1 MAEIIPFR
9 GVLYDPARA
18 GPVDRLI
25 APPYDVISPAERSA
39 LAAKSPHNFV
49 RLILPEGEGDEK
61 YSRAANLLA
70 DWQRQ
75 GVLRRDD
82 KPALY
87 RYHQTFSALGREF
100 TRKGFIG
107 RIRLRR
113 YDERVV
119 LPHERTLS
127 GPKIDRLKL
136 KRATRTHLSQVLAVY
151 ADRTGAVEAAF
162 AGTDAA
168 QPALEARM
176 DGVVHRIFRLTDAT
190 AQARIAAAM
199 ADKRVYIADGHHRYE
214 TMLALREE
222 LRPLASSPDSSVE
235 FGSIFLTRMED
246 PGLLILPTHRVVHAL
261 PGFDPARFVER
272 MREQFEVEELPA
284 LSTSELRDELAT
296 KGSVRPAFLVALG
309 QRRLLLALRPGAEV
323 AVPGPLPLRTVDVA
337 VLHALVFEQ
346 ILGIDRAAQEK
357 QANLR
362 YVKDFEAALGEA
374 ALPGVQAAFLL
385 NPTRVEQLQAA
396 ADAGEVMPQKSTYFF
411 PKLASGLVLNPI
423 VPEEKADLLGTG
435 PGSR

>member
-1 MAEIIPFR
+1 MAEIVPFR

-25 APPYDVISPAERSA
+25 APPYDVISPAERTA

-70 DWQRQ
+70 EWQRE
-75 GVLRRDD
+75 GVLRRDE

-87 RYHQTFSALGREF
+87 RYHQTFSALGWEL

-113 YDERVV
+113 YDEKVV
-119 LPHERTLS
+119 LPHERTLT
-127 GPKIDRLKL
+127 GPKLDRLKL

-151 ADRTGAVEAAF
+151 PDRTGAVDAAF
-162 AGTDAA
+162 AETDAA
-168 QPALEARM
+168 RPDLEARM
-176 DGVVHRIFRLTDAT
+176 DGVVHRIFRLTDGNL
-190 AQARIAAAM
+190 QARIAAAM

-214 TMLALREE
+214 TMLALRDE

-246 PGLLILPTHRVVHAL
+246 PGLLILPTHRVVHGL
-261 PGFDPARFVER
+261 GNFDHGRFVER
-272 MREQFEVEELPA
+272 VREQFEVEEMPA
-284 LSTSELRDELAT
+284 ISPSELREKLAT
-296 KGSVRPAFLVALG
+296 KGRARPAFLVALG
-309 QRRLLLALRPGAEV
+309 QRRLLLVLRPGAEV
-323 AVPGPLPLRTVDVA
+323 AVKGPAALRTVDVA
-337 VLHALVFEQ
+337 VLHALIFEQ

-374 ALPGVQAAFLL
+374 ALVGVQAAFLL
-385 NPTRVEQLQAA
+385 NPTKVEQLQAV
-396 ADAGEVMPQKSTYFF
+396 ADSGEVMPQKSTYFF

-423 VPEEKADLLGTG
+423 VPGEKVDLLGPG

>member
-113 YDERVV
+113 YDEGVV

-127 GPKIDRLKL
+127 GPKLDRLKL

-176 DGVVHRIFRLTDAT
+176 DGVVHRMSDA
-190 AQARIAAAM
+190 
-199 ADKRVYIADGHHRYE
+199 
-214 TMLALREE
+214 
-222 LRPLASSPDSSVE
+222 P
-235 FGSIFLTRMED
+235 
-246 PGLLILPTHRVVHAL
+246 
-261 PGFDPARFVER
+261 
-272 MREQFEVEELPA
+272 
-284 LSTSELRDELAT
+284 
-296 KGSVRPAFLVALG
+296 
-309 QRRLLLALRPGAEV
+309 
-323 AVPGPLPLRTVDVA
+323 RTV
-337 VLHALVFEQ
+337 
-346 ILGIDRAAQEK
+346 RASCA
-357 QANLR
+357 
-362 YVKDFEAALGEA
+362 
-374 ALPGVQAAFLL
+374 
-385 NPTRVEQLQAA
+385 
-396 ADAGEVMPQKSTYFF
+396 
-411 PKLASGLVLNPI
+411 
-423 VPEEKADLLGTG
+423 
-435 PGSR
+435 

>member
-39 LAAKSPHNFV
+39 LAAKSPPNFV

-70 DWQRQ
+70 DWQRE
-75 GVLRRDD
+75 GVLRRDE

-87 RYHQTFSALGREF
+87 RYHQRFSALGTEF

-113 YDERVV
+113 YDEGVV

-127 GPKIDRLKL
+127 GPKLDRLKL

-176 DGVVHRIFRLTDAT
+176 DGVVHRIFRRSRLPSSAT
-190 AQARIAAAM
+190 S
-199 ADKRVYIADGHHRYE
+199 
-214 TMLALREE
+214 LR
-222 LRPLASSPDSSVE
+222 
-235 FGSIFLTRMED
+235 
-246 PGLLILPTHRVVHAL
+246 
-261 PGFDPARFVER
+261 
-272 MREQFEVEELPA
+272 Q
-284 LSTSELRDELAT
+284 
-296 KGSVRPAFLVALG
+296 
-309 QRRLLLALRPGAEV
+309 
-323 AVPGPLPLRTVDVA
+323 
-337 VLHALVFEQ
+337 
-346 ILGIDRAAQEK
+346 RAASGRRSSWHSGK
-357 QANLR
+357 
-362 YVKDFEAALGEA
+362 
-374 ALPGVQAAFLL
+374 GVSCSPCGRARRSPCRDLCRSAPWTSRSSMPWSSSRSWVSTAPRRRSR
-385 NPTRVEQLQAA
+385 PTCA
-396 ADAGEVMPQKSTYFF
+396 T
-411 PKLASGLVLNPI
+411 
-423 VPEEKADLLGTG
+423 
-435 PGSR
+435 